1 MRLTE
6 TLANDTSQEL
16 GGSWGGSCA
25 NTRDSDIRVVGVAAS
40 YGRCMQRRRNR
51 LKGTPNRAR
60 RSTDNLDAGQ
70 FDDPEWA
77 WVGDRRMLVVGHTPG
92 GAPFGCFEDELEDLG

>member
-1 MRLTE
+1 MQSTGA
-6 TLANDTSQEL
+6 LANETSQEI
-16 GGSWGGSCA
+16 GGSCA
-25 NTRDSDIRVVGVAAS
+25 NTHAGFGHRVAGVAARYDRS
-40 YGRCMQRRRNR
+40 MQRRRNR
-51 LKGTPNRAR
+51 RRETPKRAR
-60 RSTDNLDAGQ
+60 RPADNFDAGQ

>member
-1 MRLTE
+1 MQSTGA
-6 TLANDTSQEL
+6 LANETSQEL
-16 GGSWGGSCA
+16 GGSCA
-25 NTRDSDIRVVGVAAS
+25 NTRDSDIVSPAS
-40 YGRCMQRRRNR
+40 PPDTIGPYSGGATGGG
-51 LKGTPNRAR
+51 KPKRAR
-60 RSTDNLDAGQ
+60 RSADNFDAGQ